1 MGRFRRTSY
10 VAGVFWQFRY
20 YVFST
25 ALALV
30 FWDTPFIKPFKFFLV
45 LVHEVNHAAAAIL
58 TGGEVIEIR
67 TNWDESGH
75 TLAQGG
81 IYPLISAAGYVGSAL
96 LGALL
101 IYTGLY
107 PQVQR
112 FVLLGIGGV
121 CLGMTMAYTPLG
133 GLDFLLGIGGGFA
146 LCAMA
151 IKSQRLARIGSVW
164 MGVMLCLYSLHE
176 FQTDLWFYTELT
188 DAGLLSAYWGVDP
201 QQWPYLAYLIALIWV
216 LVSLSCMYRAMLAL
230 IRKSKP

>member
-1 MGRFRRTSY
+1 MGIFRRTRY

-164 MGVMLCLYSLHE
+164 MGVM
-176 FQTDLWFYTELT
+176 
-188 DAGLLSAYWGVDP
+188 
-201 QQWPYLAYLIALIWV
+201 
-216 LVSLSCMYRAMLAL
+216 
-230 IRKSKP
+230 

>member
-1 MGRFRRTSY
+1 MGIFRRTRY

-230 IRKSKP
+230 IRKSKL